1 MRKGQLLL
9 AVIVYS
15 LLSNVCALIVICASP
30 RCLHYDYSVQIQLQV
45 HVYD

>member
-15 LLSNVCALIVICASP
+15 LLSNVCPLIVICASP

>member
-9 AVIVYS
+9 AMIVYS
-15 LLSNVCALIVICASP
+15 LLSNIYDLIVICASP
-30 RCLHYDYSVQIQLQV
+30 RSLHYDYTVQIQLQV